1 MVVCEALVSLRARRV
16 RAGRGVLQLQA
27 SDGDRPG
34 GLFMISPELQPTHAA
49 KKKKI
54 CEFNGWFMWDTR
66 SAPNQGG
73 TPRGATHPPNTAYK
87 CPNRT

>member
-49 KKKKI
+49 KIDRHTLSVKRHSYPLG
-54 CEFNGWFMWDTR
+54 ER
-66 SAPNQGG
+66 
-73 TPRGATHPPNTAYK
+73 
-87 CPNRT
+87 